1 MILECRSELDKK
13 LDKNPSTP
21 PPGDIPE
28 GGSSCTEKMYSQCSV
43 CLNMRR
49 PVLIEESV
57 VAPPITSSRKLM

>member
-1 MILECRSELDKK
+1 MLQLTGNKK
-13 LDKNPSTP
+13 GERNIKKP

-28 GGSSCTEKMYSQCSV
+28 GVSSCTEKMYSQCSV